1 MATVPSTLTPP
12 GVPPEQPA
20 PSKLYRLGR
29 WCARRPWR
37 VIAVWLLVLVASVA
51 ANRASGGSYED
62 DFSLPGTSVH
72 TGSEL
77 LTAHKSRAGGT
88 SVPIVLHTGSGTLAD
103 HRSEITQVTA
113 GLEDL
118 NDVLSVSN
126 PFTTPGALAKDQR
139 TAYLTVRFGSNP
151 ATFDPV
157 YLDGVDSAVAPL
169 RAGHVEVEY
178 GGQLGQLA
186 KPKGGDRISEIIG
199 LGVALLVLL
208 IGFGSVVAAL
218 FPLVSAVIALLCGI
232 SLLGLL
238 AAVFTFGAASPTLA
252 TMMGLG
258 VGLDYALF
266 LTTRYRKLLHD
277 SPDAA
282 TALGRTVSTSGRAVI
297 VAAVTVAIALA
308 GLYASGIVF
317 IGTLGAAAAV
327 TVVVAAGAS
336 LTLAPALLGV
346 VGTKIDKWHIR
357 TPVDEPDAQ
366 DDIWVRW
373 AVNVK
378 RRPRACLAAGVLLL
392 GILAVPAASIDLGHL
407 DPGNDPAQTTSRR
420 AYDLMTEGFG
430 PGANG
435 PLTVVVELDAKQTP
449 TSGDRYALADSVRDV
464 IADTRDVA
472 SVGPAVTSPDN
483 ALFTVSVTPGT
494 GPQDDATAE
503 LAHTLQ
509 DTVLPRALENAGARA
524 YVTGTTAGQIAF
536 TDIVVE
542 RLPLIIA
549 VVVSAAFL
557 LLLLVFRSV
566 VIAISAAILN
576 MLSIA
581 AAYGVVVAVFQWG
594 WGGEWIG
601 VHETVPIE
609 SYVPMMMF
617 AIVFGLSM
625 DYEVFL
631 LSRVR
636 ETWIHTRDNDAS
648 IAAGLSSTA
657 RVITS
662 AALIM
667 TSVFLA
673 FLLSD
678 SVVIKMISL
687 GLAVSV
693 IIDATVVRLVLVP
706 ASMYLFK
713 DANWWIPGWLD
724 RILPHFDPEGPPD
737 MTHATAPGSAGRGK
751 GA

>member
-1 MATVPSTLTPP
+1 M
-12 GVPPEQPA
+12 
-20 PSKLYRLGR
+20 
-29 WCARRPWR
+29 
-37 VIAVWLLVLVASVA
+37 
-51 ANRASGGSYED
+51 
-62 DFSLPGTSVH
+62 
-72 TGSEL
+72 
-77 LTAHKSRAGGT
+77 
-88 SVPIVLHTGSGTLAD
+88 
-103 HRSEITQVTA
+103 
-113 GLEDL
+113 
-118 NDVLSVSN
+118 
-126 PFTTPGALAKDQR
+126 
-139 TAYLTVRFGSNP
+139 
-151 ATFDPV
+151 
-157 YLDGVDSAVAPL
+157 
-169 RAGHVEVEY
+169 
-178 GGQLGQLA
+178 
-186 KPKGGDRISEIIG
+186 
-199 LGVALLVLL
+199 
-208 IGFGSVVAAL
+208 
-218 FPLVSAVIALLCGI
+218 
-232 SLLGLL
+232 
-238 AAVFTFGAASPTLA
+238 
-252 TMMGLG
+252 
-258 VGLDYALF
+258 
-266 LTTRYRKLLHD
+266 
-277 SPDAA
+277 
-282 TALGRTVSTSGRAVI
+282 LGRTVSTSGRAVI

-346 VGTKIDKWHIR
+346 VGTKIDKWHVR

-366 DDIWVRW
+366 DDIWARW
-373 AVNVK
+373 AANVK
-378 RRPRACLAAGVLLL
+378 RRPRACLVAGVLLL

-430 PGANG
+430 PGTNG

-449 TSGDRYALADSVRDV
+449 TSGDRQVLADSVRDA
-464 IADTRDVA
+464 IADTGDVA

-483 ALFTVSVTPGT
+483 ALFTVSVTPRT

-509 DTVLPRALENAGARA
+509 DTVLPRTVENAGARA

-549 VVVSAAFL
+549 VVVAAAFL

-576 MLSIA
+576 MLSI

-631 LSRVR
+631 LSRAR
-636 ETWIHTRDNDAS
+636 EAWIHTRDNDAS

-693 IIDATVVRLVLVP
+693 IIDATVVRLLLGP

-713 DANWWIPGWLD
+713 GTNWWIPGWLD
-724 RILPHFDPEGPPD
+724 RILPRFDPEGPSD
-737 MTHATAPGSAGRGK
+737 MTHAAAPGSDDRCE